1 MGWWKELPY
10 RGDGE
15 SKNKKPRRRFVNMKR
30 NRRETIVSMLIVFIL
45 FSVPFGCILMF
56 GQSTNGN
63 DSTKIGSAVIGLIF
77 ILTLIIGIASISKF
91 RKGFDVDVSDEAEKD
106 NDESKETNNSAES

>member
-30 NRRETIVSMLIVFIL
+30 NRRETIVSMLIVFFYFQFL
-45 FSVPFGCILMF
+45 SV
-56 GQSTNGN
+56 
-63 DSTKIGSAVIGLIF
+63 
-77 ILTLIIGIASISKF
+77 
-91 RKGFDVDVSDEAEKD
+91 VSSYSVNHPTATTQQKQVVL
-106 NDESKETNNSAES
+106 

>member
-56 GQSTNGN
+56 GQSPNGN
-63 DSTKIGSAVIGLIF
+63 DSTKTGSAVILVIF
-77 ILTLIIGIASISKF
+77 ILTFMVGIASINKF
-91 RKGFDVDVSDEAEKD
+91 RKGYDIDVSDEAEKD
-106 NDESKETNNSAES
+106 DDEQSEDSKDTN

>member
-30 NRRETIVSMLIVFIL
+30 NRRETIASILIVFIL
-45 FSVPFGCILMF
+45 FSVPFGCILLF
-56 GQSTNGN
+56 GQSPNGN
-63 DSTKIGSAVIGLIF
+63 DSAKTGSAVIVLIF
-77 ILTLIIGIASISKF
+77 ILTLIVGIASISKF
-91 RKGFDVDVSDEAEKD
+91 RKGYDVDVSEEAEKGD
-106 NDESKETNNSAES
+106 DSKSEDSKDTN

>member
-30 NRRETIVSMLIVFIL
+30 NRRETIASILIVFIL
-45 FSVPFGCILMF
+45 FSVPFGCILLF
-56 GQSTNGN
+56 GQSPN
-63 DSTKIGSAVIGLIF
+63 DSAKTGSAVIVLIF
-77 ILTLIIGIASISKF
+77 ILTLIVGIASISKF
-91 RKGFDVDVSDEAEKD
+91 RKGYDVDVSEEAEKGD
-106 NDESKETNNSAES
+106 DSKSEDSKDTN